1 MRGVVAWL
9 DRLCFELKHGICHL
23 LMELLIIC
31 TQCCFSCTN
40 RAWRSGHHNE
50 VYLAMDS
57 AGFEEGAELERIG
70 LTRVHISS
78 FHVNSNDPRLFGD
91 RTVERCHTRGV
102 RRSFSPQRVHL
113 EWRRKIRTDNEIIW
127 LRLHHER
134 GTCGG
139 NGRCTAAS
147 RGGTT
152 SRVVGVHISSGTG
165 RNVAAGAGIGSRGC
179 GAHDAAA
186 STLARRWP
194 DARCAGV
201 LCYVGGART
210 KGRTKG
216 RTTGG
221 RRDDGRS
228 NDGRTT

>member
-1 MRGVVAWL
+1 MYCWYHCCCCWEMSRRQHQQPRQPPPGKFCRRGAWPL
-9 DRLCFELKHGICHL
+9 
-23 LMELLIIC
+23 C

-40 RAWRSGHHNE
+40 RAWRFGHHNE

-91 RTVERCHTRGV
+91 RTVEGCHTRGV

-134 GTCGG
+134 GMRGG

-152 SRVVGVHISSGTG
+152 SGVVGNHISSGTG
-165 RNVAAGAGIGSRGC
+165 RNVAAGEQRM
-179 GAHDAAA
+179 
-186 STLARRWP
+186 RR
-194 DARCAGV
+194 
-201 LCYVGGART
+201 T
-210 KGRTKG
+210 
-216 RTTGG
+216 
-221 RRDDGRS
+221 
-228 NDGRTT
+228 